1 MKARGNLATG
11 SMQHPHADRGDD
23 CYETPPCALEAL
35 MRVEDLP
42 RVIWEPACGPGAL
55 VTTLRAAGHVVT
67 ATDINSYGCPES
79 NTVDFFMCGV
89 APPNTDCILTNPP
102 FKIAQKFIEHALKL
116 CPTVYMLGRLT
127 WLESTRRTSI
137 LENGRLAKV
146 YVFRNR
152 LPMMHRRGWEGPKN
166 TSTVAYAWFCWV
178 APGIVDE
185 TELHRIS
192 WT

>member
-35 MRVEDLP
+35 MRVEALP
-42 RVIWEPACGPGAL
+42 PCIWEPACGPGAL
-55 VTTLRAAGHVVT
+55 VRVLQAHGHHVI
-67 ATDINSYGCPES
+67 ASDIRQYGHNE
-79 NTVDFFMCGV
+79 VMDFFDTTS
-89 APPNTDCILTNPP
+89 AIAKCILTNPP
-102 FKIAQKFIEHALKL
+102 FKIAQKFVEHALKL

-137 LENGRLAKV
+137 LENDRLARV

-152 LPMMHRRGWEGPKN
+152 LPMMHRRGWDGPKD
-166 TSTVAYAWFCWV
+166 TSAIAYAWFCWV
-178 APGIVDE
+178 SAGSWNRP

-192 WT
+192 WTP